1 MQNATPTF
9 DKRSGVALGIPCIPA
24 PAHVAST
31 WSTWLD
37 CLHGSG
43 SEKNSGF
50 LAELPSGTMVGASP
64 PGYRG
69 FGISEYPTTTRGAT
83 DDSKQWHAACTMHQW
98 RRGSNM
104 EMLVTAS
111 VFVTSAIG
119 AIAAARGMLSGVLYL
134 MTVPVTSK
142 SQNPS
147 RR

>member
-1 MQNATPTF
+1 
-9 DKRSGVALGIPCIPA
+9 
-24 PAHVAST
+24 
-31 WSTWLD
+31 
-37 CLHGSG
+37 
-43 SEKNSGF
+43 
-50 LAELPSGTMVGASP
+50 
-64 PGYRG
+64 
-69 FGISEYPTTTRGAT
+69 
-83 DDSKQWHAACTMHQW
+83 
-98 RRGSNM
+98 M